1 MIKRSNLS
9 ATLYLLMVFISGMV
23 VGALAHRLYTMN
35 SVSASTVRTPEEWRS
50 KYVGDMTRRLGLN
63 TTQVGALQKILDE
76 TRQRYRELHD
86 RSRPE
91 MKAIQD
97 EQTEKI
103 RAILDGQQQVEYEKM
118 RVEREHERERSGR
131 H

>member
-9 ATLYLLMVFISGMV
+9 ATLYLLIVFISGMV
-23 VGALAHRLYTMN
+23 VGAFAHRLYTMN
-35 SVSASTVRTPEEWRS
+35 SVSANTARTPEEWRA

-63 TTQVGALQKILDE
+63 TPQVGALQKILDE
-76 TRQRYRELHD
+76 TRQRYRQLHD
-86 RSRPE
+86 KSKPE

-97 EQTEKI
+97 EQTQKI
-103 RAILDGQQQVEYEKM
+103 RAILDERQQAEYEKM
-118 RVEREHERERSGR
+118 RLEREHERERSGR